1 MKTEKKEVLPYNG
14 TRGNKKEEV
23 ASMFDNISKRYD
35 FLNIFLSF
43 GIDRL
48 WRKRV
53 VRTLRNHKPAQ
64 VLDIATGTGD
74 LAFQL
79 TKITSQKVT
88 GVDISEGM
96 LSIASQK
103 MAKRELKC
111 AVEFSVADAENLP
124 FADNTFDAITVSFGV
139 RNFQN
144 PLAGLKEM
152 KRTTKSGGIVAVLEF
167 SKPTVFPV
175 KQLFNFYSRTL
186 IPLFGKMVSG
196 DKRAYE
202 YLPESVKAFPEG
214 AEFVSL
220 MQKAGFRNCSQKRLT
235 FGIAT
240 LYTGLS

>member
-1 MKTEKKEVLPYNG
+1 MKTEKKEVLPYHG
-14 TRGNKKEEV
+14 TRGSKKEEV

-79 TKITSQKVT
+79 SRITTEKVT

-96 LSIASQK
+96 LEIAASK
-103 MAKRELKC
+103 KARKKLNC
-111 AVEFSVADAENLP
+111 PVEFSVADAEKLP

-175 KQLFNFYSRTL
+175 KQLFNFYSRLL
-186 IPLFGKMVSG
+186 IPLFGKLVSG
-196 DKRAYE
+196 DRRAYE

-214 AEFVSL
+214 TEFVSL

>member
-14 TRGNKKEEV
+14 TQGSKKEEV

-53 VRTLRNHKPAQ
+53 VRTLRNRKPAQ

-79 TKITSQKVT
+79 AKITTEKVT
-88 GVDISEGM
+88 AVDISEGM
-96 LSIASQK
+96 LSIAAQK
-103 MAKRELKC
+103 MTKRKLKC

-186 IPLFGKMVSG
+186 IPLFGKLVSG
-196 DKRAYE
+196 DRRAYE
-202 YLPESVKAFPEG
+202 YLPESVSAFPEG
-214 AEFVSL
+214 AEFVSI
-220 MQKAGFRNCSQKRLT
+220 MQNAGFKNCTQQRLT